1 MVVGGEYKRWLPFVG
16 GNATVIGGVG
26 GLGIVGVEEKL
37 DALVRSSLPFF
48 IFPF

>member
-1 MVVGGEYKRWLPFVG
+1 MVGGEYKRWLPFVG
-16 GNATVIGGVG
+16 GNATVIGGAG
-26 GLGIVGVEEKL
+26 GLGIVGVDKL